1 VLAVAEVTALDEV
14 TELAGAEAT
23 GGRGQ
28 LEGPQEVGGLLE
40 VGADGVDLVD
50 QVLDADD
57 AVLAEVLL
65 DQVVV
70 GDGQTLLVDLSVTAL
85 VDELTD
91 GLLVGVAVGDE
102 GLDDLQH
109 LGGGLGQ
116 ADEDTVV
123 DLEETEEL
131 QRLALLGVDLVDTL
145 DADDEGELGLSGD
158 EEGAI
163 ALGLALG
170 IDDVA
175 LGLDVLLVVLLGA
188 LEDGLALLLVG
199 LRCLSQLRCSYLLA
213 QVWGVYCGVGS
224 AYLALLLEVGGLGL
238 GGLLS
243 SLLLLQ
249 NRLGDGNVIVG
260 GDAKNNNQPLLFST
274 VTAVYLRGR
283 RTKSG
288 PLCWWL
294 VGLSVVEEAGEKQ
307 SSRCRRKLQPSAKRG
322 GRAALS
328 PHWLRAMPRCVWRL
342 ATAIDL
348 SPHQTIG
355 SQSSLQHFSGALLL
369 SQSSQR
375 ATAKSISPSTSR
387 RTPSIAP
394 MARGGGRVSVRIQQ

>member
-85 VDELTD
+85 VDELAD

-131 QRLALLGVDLVDTL
+131 QGLALLGVDLVDTL

-213 QVWGVYCGVGS
+213 QV
-224 AYLALLLEVGGLGL
+224 
-238 GGLLS
+238 
-243 SLLLLQ
+243 
-249 NRLGDGNVIVG
+249 
-260 GDAKNNNQPLLFST
+260 
-274 VTAVYLRGR
+274 
-283 RTKSG
+283 
-288 PLCWWL
+288 
-294 VGLSVVEEAGEKQ
+294 
-307 SSRCRRKLQPSAKRG
+307 
-322 GRAALS
+322 
-328 PHWLRAMPRCVWRL
+328 
-342 ATAIDL
+342 
-348 SPHQTIG
+348 
-355 SQSSLQHFSGALLL
+355 
-369 SQSSQR
+369 
-375 ATAKSISPSTSR
+375 
-387 RTPSIAP
+387 
-394 MARGGGRVSVRIQQ
+394 